1 MYVFERKTS
10 MSGHLPLK
18 GLRVLDL
25 ASFIA
30 GPVATTVMGDYGA
43 EVIKIEPPGDGDP
56 QRKLGQAHSIPQHPV
71 NFCWHLTNRNKRA
84 IVLDLKNPHG
94 RAAFDRLVATADVM
108 VVNFPLKVRERLRMR
123 YADVAPLN
131 PRLIYASMTGYGE
144 QGPDADQ
151 PGFDSTA
158 FFARSG
164 LLDALTY
171 EGRPPAFSLPA
182 QGDQMAGMNLFAA
195 IAMALLHR
203 ERTGEGSEVG
213 TSLHASGLWSNAML
227 AQGALLGA
235 YVAPRPPR
243 TQPRSAL
250 ANQYRTADHRW
261 IQLTIV
267 REDKLWPEL
276 CQAIE
281 RPELLDDPRFRTT
294 DERRAHASELAAILD
309 PVFAAHPWLHWRLR
323 LRHHGITFGLLGVMR
338 DVPHDEQAV
347 ANGAVVPSTLEEM
360 PRTLSA
366 PIRLSFAP
374 EPVTPG
380 AGPGHGQHTDEVLG
394 ELGFSTAEIGDLRAA
409 GALG

>member
-1 MYVFERKTS
+1 MAP
-10 MSGHLPLK
+10 SGAGKLPLA

-30 GPVATTVMGDYGA
+30 GPVATTVLGDYGA
-43 EVIKIEPPGDGDP
+43 EVIKIEPPGEGDP

-71 NFCWHLTNRNKRA
+71 NFCWHLVNRNKRA
-84 IVLDLKNPHG
+84 IVLDLKHADG
-94 RAAFDRLVATADVM
+94 RAAFDRLVKTVDVM
-108 VVNFPLKVRERLRMR
+108 VVNFPLKVRERLKMR

-144 QGPDADQ
+144 QGPDAEQ

-171 EGRPPAFSLPA
+171 AGGPPAFSLPA
-182 QGDQMAGMNLFAA
+182 QGDQMAGMNLFGA

-203 ERTGEGSEVG
+203 ERTGEGSEVS

-235 YVAPRPPR
+235 FVAPRPPR
-243 TQPRSAL
+243 NTPRSAL
-250 ANQYRTADHRW
+250 ANQYKTADGRW

-276 CQAIE
+276 CQAME
-281 RPELLDDPRFRTT
+281 RLDLLQDPRFQTT
-294 DERRAHASELAAILD
+294 DNRRAHASELAAILD
-309 PVFAAHPWLHWRLR
+309 PVFAARPWPDWKTRLR
-323 LRHHGITFGLLGVMR
+323 RHEITFGLLGVLR
-338 DVPHDEQAV
+338 DVPDDEQAV
-347 ANGAVVPSTLEEM
+347 ANGAVVETKVEEM
-360 PRTLSA
+360 PRSISA

-374 EPVTPG
+374 DPAPPG
-380 AGPGHGQHTDEVLG
+380 SGPGHGAHTDEILA
-394 ELGFSTAEIGDLRAA
+394 ELGYGTDEIGRLRAA

>member
-1 MYVFERKTS
+1 MGGS
-10 MSGHLPLK
+10 LPLT

-30 GPVATTVMGDYGA
+30 GPIATTVMGDYGA
-43 EVIKIEPPGDGDP
+43 EVIKIEPPGEGDP

-71 NFCWHLTNRNKRA
+71 NFCWHLVNRNKRA
-84 IVLDLKNPHG
+84 MVLDLKHAEG
-94 RAAFDRLVATADVM
+94 RAAFDKLVTTADVM

-144 QGPDADQ
+144 QGPDAEQ

-171 EGRPPAFSLPA
+171 EGGPPAFSLPA

-195 IAMALLHR
+195 ISMALLNR
-203 ERTGEGSEVG
+203 ERTGEGSEVSS
-213 TSLHASGLWSNAML
+213 SLLAGGLWSNAML

-243 TQPRSAL
+243 TKPRSAL
-250 ANQYRTADHRW
+250 ANQYRTSDGRW

-267 REDKLWPEL
+267 REEKLWPEL
-276 CQAIE
+276 CKAME
-281 RPELLDDPRFRTT
+281 REDLLDDPRFQTT
-294 DERRAHASELAAILD
+294 ELRRAHAPELAAILD
-309 PVFAAHPWLHWRLR
+309 PIFAALPWPEWRARLR
-323 LRHHGITFGLLGVMR
+323 QREITFGLLGVLR
-338 DVPHDEQAV
+338 DVPKDEQAV
-347 ANGAVVPSTLEEM
+347 ANGAIVESAVAEM

-366 PIRLSFAP
+366 PIRLSFAAAP
-374 EPVTPG
+374 NPPG
-380 AGPGHGQHTDEVLG
+380 PAPAHGQHTDEILA
-394 ELGFSTAEIGDLRAA
+394 ELGYSPSEIDRLRAA

>member
-1 MYVFERKTS
+1 MKDR
-10 MSGHLPLK
+10 LPLS

-30 GPVATTVMGDYGA
+30 GPVAATVMGDYGA
-43 EVIKIEPPGDGDP
+43 EVIKIEPPGEGDP

-71 NFCWHLTNRNKRA
+71 NFCWHLVNRNKRA
-84 IVLDLKNPHG
+84 IVLDLKNPDG
-94 RAAFDRLVATADVM
+94 YAAFERLAKTADVI
-108 VVNFPLKVRERLRMR
+108 VVNFPLKVRERLKMR
-123 YADVAPLN
+123 YADIKPLN
-131 PRLIYASMTGYGE
+131 PRIIYASMTGYGE
-144 QGPDADQ
+144 QGPDAEQ

-171 EGRPPAFSLPA
+171 EGGPPAFSLPA

-203 ERTGEGSEVG
+203 ERTGEGCEVS
-213 TSLHASGLWSNAML
+213 TSLHASGLWSNGLL

-235 YVAPRPPR
+235 FVAPRPPR
-243 TQPRSAL
+243 TKPRSAL
-250 ANQYRTADHRW
+250 ANQYRTSDGRW

-281 RPELLDDPRFRTT
+281 RPDLLDDPRFATT
-294 DERRAHASELAAILD
+294 EIRRVHAPELAAILD
-309 PVFAAHPWLHWRLR
+309 PIFASQPWLEWKKRLR
-323 LRHHGITFGLLGVMR
+323 QREITFGLLGVVR
-338 DVPHDEQAV
+338 DVPADDQAV
-347 ANGAVVPSTLEEM
+347 ANGSIVPSAAPDM
-360 PRTLSA
+360 PRTISA

-374 EPVTPG
+374 KPVDPG
-380 AGPGHGQHTDEVLG
+380 AGPMHGEHTDEVLS
-394 ELGFSTAEIGDLRAA
+394 ELGYDKSELERLRAKRA
-409 GALG
+409 IA

>member
-1 MYVFERKTS
+1 
-10 MSGHLPLK
+10 MSGHLPLE

-43 EVIKIEPPGDGDP
+43 EVIKIEPPGEGDP
-56 QRKLGQAHSIPQHPV
+56 QRKLGQAHSVPQHPV
-71 NFCWHLTNRNKRA
+71 NFCWHMTNRNKRA
-84 IVLDLKNPHG
+84 IVLDLKHADG
-94 RAAFDRLVATADVM
+94 RHVFERLARTADVM
-108 VVNFPLKVRERLRMR
+108 VVNFPLKVRTRLRMR
-123 YADVAPLN
+123 YEDVAPLN

-144 QGPDADQ
+144 SGPDAEQ

-164 LLDALTY
+164 LLDALTH
-171 EGRPPAFSLPA
+171 EGGPPAFSLPA

-195 IAMALLHR
+195 ITMALLHR
-203 ERTGEGSEVG
+203 ERTGEGSEVSS
-213 TSLHASGLWSNAML
+213 SLHAGGLWSNAIL

-243 TQPRSAL
+243 TKPRSAL
-250 ANQYRTADHRW
+250 ANQYRTSDGRW

-276 CQAIE
+276 CQALE
-281 RPELLDDPRFRTT
+281 RTDLLADPRFGTT
-294 DERRAHASELAAILD
+294 ESRRAHAAELAAILD
-309 PVFAAHPWLHWRLR
+309 PVFAAHPWPEWRKR
-323 LRHHGITFGLLGVMR
+323 LRHHEITFGLLGVLR
-338 DVPHDEQAV
+338 DVPHDHQAV
-347 ANGAVVPSTLEEM
+347 ANGSVVESSLPDM

-366 PIRLSFAP
+366 PIRMSFAP

-380 AGPGHGQHTDEVLG
+380 RGPGHGEHTDEVLS
-394 ELGFSTAEIGDLRAA
+394 ELGYSPAEIDRLRAA

>member
-1 MYVFERKTS
+1 
-10 MSGHLPLK
+10 MSGPLPLQ

-56 QRKLGQAHSIPQHPV
+56 QRKLGQAHSVPQHPV
-71 NFCWHLTNRNKRA
+71 NYCWHMTNRNKRSV
-84 IVLDLKNPHG
+84 VLDLKSADG
-94 RAAFDRLVATADVM
+94 RAAFDRLLATADVM
-108 VVNFPLKVRERLRMR
+108 AVNFPLKVRERLRMR
-123 YADVAPLN
+123 YEDVKHIN
-131 PRLIYASMTGYGE
+131 PKLIYASMTGYGE

-164 LLDALTY
+164 LLDGLTY
-171 EGRPPAFSLPA
+171 EGGPPAFSLPA
-182 QGDQMAGMNLFAA
+182 QGDQMTGMNLFAA

-203 ERTGEGSEVG
+203 ERTGQGSEVG
-213 TSLHASGLWSNAML
+213 TSLHASGLWSNAIL

-235 YVAPRPPR
+235 YVSPRPPR
-243 TQPRSAL
+243 TKPRSAL
-250 ANQYRTADHRW
+250 ANQYRTSDGRW

-276 CQAIE
+276 CQALE
-281 RPELLDDPRFRTT
+281 RTDLLDDPRFETT
-294 DERRAHASELAAILD
+294 DKRRAHATELAALLD
-309 PVFAAHPWLHWRLR
+309 PVFAGRPWLEWRERLR
-323 LRHHGITFGLLGVMR
+323 RHDITFGLLGILK
-338 DVPHDEQAV
+338 DVPDDEQAV
-347 ANGAVVPSTLEEM
+347 ANGAVVDSSQPDM

-366 PIRLSFAP
+366 PIRMSFAP

-380 AGPGHGQHTDEVLG
+380 PGPEHGAHTAEVLA
-394 ELGFSTAEIGDLRAA
+394 ELGYSSTEIDTLRRA
-409 GALG
+409 GAIG

>member
-1 MYVFERKTS
+1 
-10 MSGHLPLK
+10 MSGQLPLQ

-30 GPVATTVMGDYGA
+30 GPVASTVMGDYGA
-43 EVIKIEPPGDGDP
+43 EVIKIEPPGEGDP

-71 NFCWHLTNRNKRA
+71 NFCWHMTNRNKRSV
-84 IVLDLKNPHG
+84 VLDLKNPLG
-94 RAAFDRLVATADVM
+94 REAFDRLVATADVM

-123 YADVAPLN
+123 YADVKPAN

-144 QGPDADQ
+144 QGPDAEQ

-171 EGRPPAFSLPA
+171 EGGPPAFSLPA

-213 TSLHASGLWSNAML
+213 TSLHASGLWSNAIL

-243 TQPRSAL
+243 TKPRSAL
-250 ANQYRTADHRW
+250 ANQHRTSDGRW

-276 CQAIE
+276 CQALD
-281 RPELLDDPRFRTT
+281 RTDLLDDPRFETT
-294 DERRAHASELAAILD
+294 EKRRAHATDLAAILD
-309 PVFAAHPWLHWRLR
+309 PVFAGRPWPEWKERLR
-323 LRHHGITFGLLGVMR
+323 RHEITFGLLGILR
-338 DVPHDEQAV
+338 DVPDDEQAV
-347 ANGAVVPSTLEEM
+347 ANGAVVPTRQDDM
-360 PRTLSA
+360 PRSISA
-366 PIRLSFAP
+366 PIRMSFAP
-374 EPVTPG
+374 EPVAPG
-380 AGPGHGQHTDEVLG
+380 AGPEHGAHTDEVLR
-394 ELGFSTAEIGDLRAA
+394 ELGYGQQDLDRLRSA

>member
-1 MYVFERKTS
+1 
-10 MSGHLPLK
+10 MSARLPLQ

-30 GPVATTVMGDYGA
+30 APVASTVLGDYGA
-43 EVIKIEPPGDGDP
+43 EVIKIEPPGEGDP

-71 NFCWHLTNRNKRA
+71 NFCWHMTNRNKKA
-84 IVLDLKNPHG
+84 IALDLKHAAG
-94 RAAFDRLVATADVM
+94 RAVFERLVKTADIM
-108 VVNFPLKVRERLRMR
+108 VVNFPLKVRARLGLR

-131 PRLIYASMTGYGE
+131 PTLIYASLTGYGE
-144 QGPDADQ
+144 TGPDAEQ

-164 LLDALTY
+164 LLDGLTY
-171 EGRPPAFSLPA
+171 AGGPPAFSLPA
-182 QGDQMAGMNLFAA
+182 QGDQMTGMNLFAA

-203 ERTGEGSEVG
+203 ERTGEGSEVS
-213 TSLHASGLWSNAML
+213 TSLHASGLWSNAIL

-250 ANQYRTADHRW
+250 ANQYRTQDGRW

-276 CQAIE
+276 CAALE
-281 RPELLDDPRFRTT
+281 RPDLLDDPRFTT
-294 DERRAHASELAAILD
+294 TESRRAHATELAALLD
-309 PVFAAHPWLHWRLR
+309 PVFAARPWLHWRER
-323 LRHHGITFGLLGVMR
+323 LRRHDITFGLLGILK
-338 DVPHDEQAV
+338 DVPEDEQAV
-347 ANGAVVPSTLEEM
+347 ANGSIVPTTMPEM

-366 PIRLSFAP
+366 PIRLGFAP
-374 EPVTPG
+374 ETVPPG
-380 AGPGHGQHTDEVLG
+380 AGPEHGEHTDALLA
-394 ELGFSTAEIGDLRAA
+394 ELGYAEAEIAALRESKTVA
-409 GALG
+409 

>member
-1 MYVFERKTS
+1 MSER
-10 MSGHLPLK
+10 LPLA
-18 GLRVLDL
+18 GLKVLDL

-56 QRKLGQAHSIPQHPV
+56 QRRLGQAHSIPQHPV
-71 NFCWHLTNRNKRA
+71 NFCWHLVNRNKRSV
-84 IVLDLKNPHG
+84 VLDLKNPEG
-94 RAAFDRLVATADVM
+94 RAAFDRLLVTADVM
-108 VVNFPLKVRERLRMR
+108 VVNFPLKVRERLKMR
-123 YADVAPLN
+123 YQDVAPLH

-144 QGPDADQ
+144 SGPDADQ

-164 LLDALTY
+164 LLDALTHQD
-171 EGRPPAFSLPA
+171 GPPAFSLPA

-195 IAMALLHR
+195 ISMALLHR
-203 ERTGEGSEVG
+203 ERTGLGSEVSS
-213 TSLHASGLWSNAML
+213 SLHAGGLWSNAML

-250 ANQYRTADHRW
+250 ANQYKTADGRW

-267 REDKLWPEL
+267 REDKLWPPL
-276 CQAIE
+276 CRALE
-281 RPELLDDPRFRTT
+281 RPDLIADPRFDTT
-294 DERRAHASELAAILD
+294 DKRRARASELAAILD
-309 PVFAAHPWLHWRLR
+309 PIFAAQPWLEWRRRLR
-323 LRHHGITFGLLGVMR
+323 EGEITFGLLGVLR
-338 DVPHDEQAV
+338 DVPDDEQAV
-347 ANGAVVPSTLEEM
+347 ANGSVVPTTVAEM
-360 PRTLSA
+360 PTTLSA

-374 EPVTPG
+374 APADP
-380 AGPGHGQHTDEVLG
+380 GPGPGLGQHTDEVLD
-394 ELGFSTAEIGDLRAA
+394 ELGYSSAEIAKLRAA

>member
-1 MYVFERKTS
+1 MA
-10 MSGHLPLK
+10 GNLPLH

-30 GPVATTVMGDYGA
+30 GPVATTVLGDYGA

-71 NFCWHLTNRNKRA
+71 NFCWHLINRNKRA
-84 IVLDLKNPHG
+84 IVLDLKHEDG
-94 RAAFDRLVATADVM
+94 RAAFDRLVQTADVM

-144 QGPDADQ
+144 QGPDAEQ

-171 EGRPPAFSLPA
+171 ADGPPAFSLPA

-203 ERTGEGSEVG
+203 ERTGQGSEVS
-213 TSLHASGLWSNAML
+213 TSLHAGGLWSNAML

-235 YVAPRPPR
+235 FVAPRPPR
-243 TQPRSAL
+243 TKPRSAL
-250 ANQYRTADHRW
+250 ANQYRTSDNRW

-276 CQAIE
+276 CAALE
-281 RPELLDDPRFRTT
+281 RLDLLQDPRFQTT
-294 DERRAHASELAAILD
+294 ESRRAHATELAAILD
-309 PVFAAHPWLHWRLR
+309 PVFAARPWPEWKKR
-323 LRHHGITFGLLGVMR
+323 LRHHEITFGLLGVLR
-338 DVPHDEQAV
+338 DVPDDEQAV
-347 ANGAVVPSTLEEM
+347 ANGAIVPTTVEEM
-360 PRTLSA
+360 PRSISA

-374 EPVTPG
+374 QPAA
-380 AGPGHGQHTDEVLG
+380 AGPGPAHGAHTDDILG
-394 ELGFSTAEIGDLRAA
+394 ELGYSADEIDQLRVA
-409 GALG
+409 GAVT

>member
-1 MYVFERKTS
+1 M
-10 MSGHLPLK
+10 GGQLPLQ

-43 EVIKIEPPGDGDP
+43 EVIKIEPPGEGDP

-71 NFCWHLTNRNKRA
+71 NFCWHLVNRNKRS
-84 IVLDLKNPHG
+84 IVLDLKHADG
-94 RAAFDRLVATADVM
+94 RAAFDKLVATADVM

-123 YADVAPLN
+123 YADVASLN
-131 PRLIYASMTGYGE
+131 PKLIYASMTGYGE
-144 QGPDADQ
+144 QGPDAEQ

-171 EGRPPAFSLPA
+171 EGGPPAFSLPG

-195 IAMALLHR
+195 IAMSLLHR
-203 ERTGEGSEVG
+203 ERTGEGSEVS
-213 TSLHASGLWSNAML
+213 TSLHAGGLWSNAVL

-235 YVAPRPPR
+235 FAAPRPPR

-250 ANQYRTADHRW
+250 ANQYETADGRW

-276 CQAIE
+276 CAAIE
-281 RPELLDDPRFRTT
+281 RPDLLQDSRFQTT
-294 DERRAHASELAAILD
+294 EDRRAHAAALAAILD
-309 PVFAAHPWLHWRLR
+309 PVFAARPWPEWRTRLR
-323 LRHHGITFGLLGVMR
+323 RHEITFGLLGVLS
-338 DVPHDEQAV
+338 DVPDDEQAV
-347 ANGAVVPSTLEEM
+347 ANGAIVETDVAEM
-360 PRTLSA
+360 PRSISA
-366 PIRLSFAP
+366 PIRLSFATKP
-374 EPVTPG
+374 NVPG
-380 AGPGHGQHTDEVLG
+380 PAPTQGQHTDAILT
-394 ELGFSTAEIGDLRAA
+394 ELGYDRATIDRLRAS
-409 GALG
+409 GAVG

>member
-1 MYVFERKTS
+1 MPPPIA
-10 MSGHLPLK
+10 GALPLQ

-43 EVIKIEPPGDGDP
+43 EVIKIEPPGEGDP

-71 NFCWHLTNRNKRA
+71 NFCWHLVNRNKRA
-84 IVLDLKNPHG
+84 IVLDLKHTDG
-94 RAAFDRLVATADVM
+94 RAAFDRLVKTADVM
-108 VVNFPLKVRERLRMR
+108 VVNFPLKVRERLKMR

-144 QGPDADQ
+144 QGPDAEQ

-171 EGRPPAFSLPA
+171 AGGPPAFSLPA

-195 IAMALLHR
+195 ISMALLHR
-203 ERTGEGSEVG
+203 ERTGEGSEVS

-235 YVAPRPPR
+235 FVAPRPPR
-243 TQPRSAL
+243 NTPRSAL
-250 ANQYRTADHRW
+250 ANQYKTADGRW
-261 IQLTIV
+261 IQLTNV

-276 CQAIE
+276 CTALQ
-281 RPELLDDPRFRTT
+281 RLDLLADPRFQTT
-294 DERRAHASELAAILD
+294 DNRRAHASELAAILD
-309 PVFAAHPWLHWRLR
+309 PVFASHPWPEWKKR
-323 LRHHGITFGLLGVMR
+323 LRHHEITFGLLGVLR
-338 DVPHDEQAV
+338 DVPDDEQAV
-347 ANGAVVPSTLEEM
+347 ANGAVVRTEVEEM
-360 PRTLSA
+360 PRSISA

-374 EPVTPG
+374 DPAPLG
-380 AGPGHGQHTDEVLG
+380 PGPGHGAHTDEILT
-394 ELGFSTAEIGDLRAA
+394 ELGYGRADIDRLRAA

>member
-1 MYVFERKTS
+1 
-10 MSGHLPLK
+10 MSGPLPLQ

-56 QRKLGQAHSIPQHPV
+56 QRKLGQAHSVPQHPV
-71 NFCWHLTNRNKRA
+71 NYCWHMTNRNKRSV
-84 IVLDLKNPHG
+84 VLDLKNADG
-94 RAAFDRLVATADVM
+94 RAAFDRLLATADVM

-123 YADVAPLN
+123 YEDVKHIN
-131 PRLIYASMTGYGE
+131 PKLIYASMTGYGE

-164 LLDALTY
+164 LLDGLTY
-171 EGRPPAFSLPA
+171 EGGPPAFSLPA
-182 QGDQMAGMNLFAA
+182 QGDQMTGMNLFAA

-213 TSLHASGLWSNAML
+213 TSLHASGLWSNAIL

-235 YVAPRPPR
+235 YVSPRPPR
-243 TQPRSAL
+243 TKPRSAL
-250 ANQYRTADHRW
+250 ANQYRTSDGRW

-281 RPELLDDPRFRTT
+281 RTDLLDDPRFETT
-294 DERRAHASELAAILD
+294 DKRRAHATDLAALLD
-309 PVFAAHPWLHWRLR
+309 PVFAGRPWLEWRERLR
-323 LRHHGITFGLLGVMR
+323 RHEITFGLLGILK
-338 DVPHDEQAV
+338 DVPDDEQAV
-347 ANGAVVPSTLEEM
+347 ANGAVVASGQADM
-360 PRTLSA
+360 PRTISA
-366 PIRLSFAP
+366 PIRMSFAP

-380 AGPGHGQHTDEVLG
+380 PGPDHGAHTAEVLA
-394 ELGFSTAEIGDLRAA
+394 ELGYSTAEIDRLRGS
-409 GALG
+409 GAIV

>member
-1 MYVFERKTS
+1 
-10 MSGHLPLK
+10 MSGHLPLA

-43 EVIKIEPPGDGDP
+43 EVIKIEPPGEGDP
-56 QRKLGQAHSIPQHPV
+56 QRKLGQAHSVPQHPV
-71 NFCWHLTNRNKRA
+71 NFCWHLANRNKKA
-84 IVLDLKNPHG
+84 VVLDLKHQEG
-94 RAAFDRLVATADVM
+94 RAVFDRLLATADVM
-108 VVNFPLKVRERLRMR
+108 VVNFPLKVRTRLKMR
-123 YADVAPLN
+123 YSDVASFN

-144 QGPDADQ
+144 TGPDAEQ

-164 LLDALTY
+164 LLDGLSYA
-171 EGRPPAFSLPA
+171 GGPPAFSLPG
-182 QGDQMAGMNLFAA
+182 QGDFMAGMNLFAA

-203 ERTGEGSEVG
+203 QRTGEGSEVS
-213 TSLHASGLWSNAML
+213 TSLHASGLWSNGLL
-227 AQGALLGA
+227 AQGALLDA

-250 ANQYRTADHRW
+250 ANQYRTSDGRW

-276 CQAIE
+276 CKALE
-281 RPELLDDPRFRTT
+281 CVDLLADPRFQTT
-294 DERRAHASELAAILD
+294 ESRRAHATELAAILD
-309 PVFAAHPWLHWRLR
+309 PIFANHPWPEWRKR
-323 LRHHGITFGLLGVMR
+323 LRHHEITFGLLGVLR
-338 DVPHDEQAV
+338 DVPHDHQAV
-347 ANGAVVPSTLEEM
+347 ANGAVVESGIPDM
-360 PRTLSA
+360 PRTISA

-374 EPVTPG
+374 EPAA
-380 AGPGHGQHTDEVLG
+380 AGPGPALGEHTDEVLD
-394 ELGFSTAEIGDLRAA
+394 ELGYSRAEIGKLRAA

>member
-1 MYVFERKTS
+1 M
-10 MSGHLPLK
+10 GGPLPLQ

-43 EVIKIEPPGDGDP
+43 EVIKIEPPGEGDP
-56 QRKLGQAHSIPQHPV
+56 QRKLGQAHSIPQHPF
-71 NFCWHLTNRNKRA
+71 NFCWHLVNRNKRA
-84 IVLDLKNPHG
+84 IVLDLKHAEG
-94 RAAFDRLVATADVM
+94 RSVFDRLVKTADVM

-123 YADVAPLN
+123 YGDVAPLN
-131 PRLIYASMTGYGE
+131 PKLIYASMTGYGE
-144 QGPDADQ
+144 QGPDAEQ

-171 EGRPPAFSLPA
+171 DGGPPAFSLPA

-195 IAMALLHR
+195 ISMAILHR
-203 ERTGEGSEVG
+203 ERTGEGSEVS
-213 TSLHASGLWSNAML
+213 TSLHAGGLWSNAML
-227 AQGALLGA
+227 AQGALLDA

-243 TQPRSAL
+243 NKPRSAL
-250 ANQYRTADHRW
+250 ANQYRTADGRW

-276 CQAIE
+276 CKAIE
-281 RPELLDDPRFRTT
+281 RPDLLDDPRFRTQ
-294 DERRAHASELAAILD
+294 EIRRAHAADLAAILD
-309 PVFAAHPWLHWRLR
+309 PIFATQPWLEWRRRLR
-323 LRHHGITFGLLGVMR
+323 QHEVTFGLLGVLR

-347 ANGAVVPSTLEEM
+347 ANGAIVPSGVPEM
-360 PRTLSA
+360 PRTISA

-374 EPVTPG
+374 VTVAP
-380 AGPGHGQHTDEVLG
+380 GPGPAHGQHTDEVLD
-394 ELGFSTAEIGDLRAA
+394 ELGYGKSERERLRAA